1 MPFITVGTEN
11 SSNIDIYYEDHGS
24 GQPVVLVHGYPLSGA
39 SWEKQ
44 LPALLDAGHRVV
56 TIDRRGFGR
65 SSQPTNGYDYDTF
78 AADLATVI
86 EALDLHDVVLVGF
99 SMGTGEVARYLR
111 NHGHARVSK
120 AVFLASLEPFLLKT
134 EDNPDG
140 VDGQVFADLIASA
153 KKDRYVFF
161 TDFYDAFYNVDEN
174 LGSRVSQ
181 QVLSSSWS
189 VASEASAYASVAA
202 IPTWTTDFREDVA
215 KLAANDLPVLIAHGT
230 ADRTLPIDATGRR
243 FAALMPKATYVELD
257 GAPHGM
263 LWTHA
268 ADINRILL
276 DFLKD

>member
-11 SSNIDIYYEDHGS
+11 STDIDIYYEDHGS

-44 LPALLDAGHRVV
+44 LPALLEAGHRVV

-65 SSQPTNGYDYDTF
+65 SSQPTSGYDYDTF
-78 AADLATVI
+78 AADLSAVI
-86 EALDLHDVVLVGF
+86 DALDLSDVVLVGF

-111 NHGHARVSK
+111 NHGHAKVSK
-120 AVFLASLEPFLLKT
+120 AVFLASLEPFLLST
-134 EDNPDG
+134 DEDPQG
-140 VDGQVFADLIASA
+140 VDAQVFEGLIASA
-153 KKDRYVFF
+153 KQDRYAFY
-161 TDFYDAFYNVDEN
+161 TDFYNGFYNVDEN

-181 QVLSSSWS
+181 QVLDSSWNVS
-189 VASEASAYASVAA
+189 IDGSAYAAVAA

-215 KLAANDLPVLIAHGT
+215 KLAASGLPVLIAHGT
-230 ADRTLPIDATGRR
+230 SDRTLPIDATGRR
-243 FAALMPKATYVELD
+243 FAALVPDATYVEVE

-268 ADINRILL
+268 AEINKILL
-276 DFLKD
+276 DFLRP